1 MKKLKGFTLIEL
13 IVVIAII
20 GVLAALLVPTLI
32 GYVRKS
38 KITAIN
44 SNASNAFKA
53 VNSALTELS
62 NEGAYMDDCIYI
74 THAIGSTTVV
84 SNQTIL
90 LADGT
95 SADDLLFKKIK
106 GFFGGAVGITFK
118 AYIIDNTCK
127 ILVANTDSEFCGTYP
142 GNVVTTDNYKN
153 SGYHAE
159 SPRTSTDYC
168 DDVAANVIA
177 KHYSDTLTI
186 NNGQLSYIN

>member
-13 IVVIAII
+13 IVVIAIV

-44 SNASNAFKA
+44 SNALNAFKA

-62 NEGAYMDDCIYI
+62 NEGADMDDCIYI
-74 THAIGSTTVV
+74 THAIGSATVV

-95 SADDLLFKKIK
+95 SADDLLFKKSRD
-106 GFFGGAVGITFK
+106 FLEVQWT
-118 AYIIDNTCK
+118 
-127 ILVANTDSEFCGTYP
+127 
-142 GNVVTTDNYKN
+142 
-153 SGYHAE
+153 
-159 SPRTSTDYC
+159 
-168 DDVAANVIA
+168 
-177 KHYSDTLTI
+177 
-186 NNGQLSYIN
+186 